1 MNVIL
6 TSEARKDLIETRCTI
21 ALEILR
27 SAQDDGA

>member
-6 TSEARKDLIETRCTI
+6 TSEARKDLEMRCTI